1 MATKVQEAVIEEPKV
16 NPLASHKGKT
26 VAELKEIAVT
36 LQDQFNDANTKAT
49 QYQSLKDNEVAR
61 RTKAQG
67 ALEVILQLIPKEE
80 VESMVAD
87 AEGKTNN
94 KMNGKRELD

>member
-16 NPLASHKGKT
+16 NPLASHKRKT

-36 LQDQFNDANTKAT
+36 LQEQFNDANTKVSE
-49 QYQSLKDNEVAR
+49 YQSLRDVQISR

-80 VESMVAD
+80 IESMVAD
-87 AEGKTNN
+87 TEGKTNN